1 MPHRWLLVLAAVL
14 AAALAILGTFQYRWI
29 DEVSIAQER
38 RERGAME
45 LSARRFG
52 DELDREINRAVVAF
66 QGSALD
72 EDELAR
78 RYEEWVAGARDA
90 RFLSAV
96 YAANANELQ
105 RFDPRTS
112 RLVTAPWPS
121 NLVPIRDYVA
131 TLSPGAAPSGPGRRP
146 LVEEV
151 PALLLPMR
159 PRPPEPR
166 ILLPPG
172 EGGRRPGEGPPP
184 IRNDGPPPRRD
195 DGPPPRRDDGPP
207 PNNDQQPRFAEPLT
221 RAPRTLSPREREE
234 GRQPLPQLLIAVI
247 DRDYLEHELFPEL
260 VRTSFTPGESDVAVL
275 EADRVVFRTNAAWPG
290 SVTDVPEVA
299 VPLMSMRPPQ
309 ERDLPSRWRIVVRK
323 HGASLADA
331 VATSRT
337 RNLVLAFAILFLLA
351 ASFALVAVLSR
362 RADRLR
368 RQQLEFVAGITHEL
382 NTPLAA
388 LSSAGQNLA
397 DGIISEPPQVAKYGA
412 MIVRES
418 RRLIDMV
425 GQVLDF
431 AGIQARSAP
440 RRVEPVDVS
449 GLIDDAVAHCRWL
462 AEEAGVRLETQ
473 VASDLPAID
482 GDESAL
488 ERAVQNLIANAIRH
502 GGEGEWVGVRAER
515 SNGAVAITVEDRG
528 RGIAARD
535 LPHLFEPFYRGRDAS
550 RVRGTGLGLTIVH
563 QIAAAHGGKVEVAR
577 RRQRGAAF
585 TLLIPAGQNG

>member
-72 EDELAR
+72 EHELAR

-90 RFLSAV
+90 RLLSAI

-105 RFDPRTS
+105 RFDPRTAQ
-112 RLVTAPWPS
+112 LVTEPWPS
-121 NLVPIRDYVA
+121 NLAPLRDYIA
-131 TLSPGAAPSGPGRRP
+131 MISPGAAPGRRP
-146 LVEEV
+146 LVEEI

-159 PRPPEPR
+159 PRPPQPEQIP
-166 ILLPPG
+166 LPPE
-172 EGGRRPGEGPPP
+172 EGGRRPGEEPPP
-184 IRNDGPPPRRD
+184 IRNDGPPD
-195 DGPPPRRDDGPP
+195 D
-207 PNNDQQPRFAEPLT
+207 DQRPEFAEPLT
-221 RAPRTLSPREREE
+221 RAPRTLSRRERDER
-234 GRQPLPQLLIAVI
+234 RQPLPQFCVAVI
-247 DRDYLEHELFPEL
+247 DRDYLEHSLFPEL
-260 VRTSFTPGESDVAVL
+260 ARMSFSPGEDVAVL
-275 EADRVVFRTNAAWPG
+275 EADRVVFRTNAAWPRDI
-290 SVTDVPEVA
+290 TDIPEVA

-309 ERDLPSRWRIVVRK
+309 ERDLASRWRIVVRK
-323 HGASLADA
+323 HGTSLANV

-351 ASFALVAVLSR
+351 ASFALVAVLAR

-462 AEEAGVRLETQ
+462 AEEAGVKLETQ
-473 VASDLPAID
+473 VASDLPAIA

-502 GGEGEWVGVRAER
+502 GGDGEWVGVRAER

>member
-1 MPHRWLLVLAAVL
+1 MPHRWLLALAAVL

-29 DEVSIAQER
+29 DEVSVAQER

-52 DELDREINRAVVAF
+52 DELDREINRVIVAF
-66 QGSALD
+66 QGSSVD
-72 EDELAR
+72 QHELAR
-78 RYEEWVAGARDA
+78 RYEEWVTGARDA
-90 RFLSAV
+90 RFLSAI
-96 YAANANELQ
+96 YAANANELL
-105 RFDPRTS
+105 RFDPQTS
-112 RLVTAPWPS
+112 RLVTESWPP
-121 NLVPIRDYVA
+121 NLAPIRDS
-131 TLSPGAAPSGPGRRP
+131 LAAPTPGRRP
-146 LVEEV
+146 LAEEV

-159 PRPPEPR
+159 PRPPVQAP
-166 ILLPPG
+166 LPPG

-184 IRNDGPPPRRD
+184 IRNDGPPPPD
-195 DGPPPRRDDGPP
+195 DNERLGS
-207 PNNDQQPRFAEPLT
+207 AEPLT
-221 RAPRTLSPREREE
+221 RAPRTLSRGERDE
-234 GRQPLPQLLIAVI
+234 GRQPLPQFCIATI
-247 DRDYLEHELFPEL
+247 NRDYLEQTLFPDL
-260 VRTSFTPGESDVAVL
+260 ARLLFSPGEDVAVL
-275 EADRVVFRTNAAWPG
+275 EADRVVFRTDAAWPR
-290 SVTDVPEVA
+290 SVADIPEVT
-299 VPLMSMRPPQ
+299 VPLLSMRPPQ
-309 ERDLPSRWRIVVRK
+309 DRDLPSRWRIVVRK
-323 HGASLADA
+323 HGTSLADV
-331 VATSRT
+331 VATSRL
-337 RNLVLAFAILFLLA
+337 RNLILAFAILFLLA
-351 ASFALVAVLSR
+351 ASFALVAILAR

-397 DGIISEPPQVAKYGA
+397 DGIIAEPPQVAKYGA

-440 RRVEPVDVS
+440 RRVERVDVA
-449 GLIDDAVAHCRWL
+449 GVIDDAVAHCQWL
-462 AEEAGVRLETQ
+462 AEEAGVKLESQ
-473 VASDLPAID
+473 VASDLPSID

-502 GGEGEWVGVRAER
+502 GGEGQWVGVRAER
-515 SNGAVAITVEDRG
+515 NNGAVAITVEDRG

-550 RVRGTGLGLTIVH
+550 RVRGTGLGLTIVQ

-585 TLLIPAGQNG
+585 TLLIPAGQHG

>member
-45 LSARRFG
+45 LSSRRFS
-52 DELDREINRAVVAF
+52 DELDRETNRAIVAF

-72 EDELAR
+72 DHELAR

-90 RFLSAV
+90 RFLSAI

-112 RLVTAPWPS
+112 RLTIEPWPS
-121 NLVPIRDYVA
+121 NLAPARDYIA
-131 TLSPGAAPSGPGRRP
+131 MISPGAAPGRRP
-146 LVEEV
+146 LMEEI

-159 PRPPEPR
+159 PPPPEPQR
-166 ILLPPG
+166 IPLPPG

-184 IRNDGPPPRRD
+184 IRNDGPPPND
-195 DGPPPRRDDGPP
+195 DQRLE
-207 PNNDQQPRFAEPLT
+207 FAEPLT
-221 RAPRTLSPREREE
+221 RAPRTLSRRERDEV
-234 GRQPLPQLLIAVI
+234 RQPLPQFCIAVI
-247 DRDYLEHELFPEL
+247 DRDYLEHSLFPEL
-260 VRTSFTPGESDVAVL
+260 ARTSFAQGESDVAVL
-275 EADRVVFRTNAAWPG
+275 EGDRVVFRTNASWPRTM
-290 SVTDVPEVA
+290 TDIPEVA
-299 VPLMSMRPPQ
+299 VPLLSMRPPQ
-309 ERDLPSRWRIVVRK
+309 DRDQPSRWRIVIRK

-337 RNLVLAFAILFLLA
+337 RNLILAFAILFLLA
-351 ASFALVAVLSR
+351 ASFTLVAILAR

-431 AGIQARSAP
+431 AGIQSRSAP
-440 RRVEPVDVS
+440 RRMETVDVS

-535 LPHLFEPFYRGRDAS
+535 LSHLFEPFYRGRDAS

-563 QIAAAHGGKVEVAR
+563 QIAAAHGGRVEVAR

-585 TLLIPAGQNG
+585 TLVIPAGQHG

>member
-52 DELDREINRAVVAF
+52 DELDREINRGVVAF
-66 QGSALD
+66 QGSSLD
-72 EDELAR
+72 EHELAR
-78 RYEEWVAGARDA
+78 RYEEWAAGARDA

-96 YAANANELQ
+96 YAANVNELQ
-105 RFDPRTS
+105 RFDPRTA
-112 RLVTAPWPS
+112 RLVTEPWPS
-121 NLVPIRDYVA
+121 NLAPIREYIA

-159 PRPPEPR
+159 PRPPEEFRMP
-166 ILLPPG
+166 LPPG
-172 EGGRRPGEGPPP
+172 EGGRRPGEGSPPM
-184 IRNDGPPPRRD
+184 RNDGRPP
-195 DGPPPRRDDGPP
+195 PP
-207 PNNDQQPRFAEPLT
+207 PNDGERPRFAEP
-221 RAPRTLSPREREE
+221 RAP
-234 GRQPLPQLLIAVI
+234 RQPLPQLLVAVI

-260 VRTSFTPGESDVAVL
+260 ARTSFTPGESDVAVL
-275 EADRVVFRTNAAWPG
+275 EEDRVVFRTNAAWPR
-290 SVTDVPEVA
+290 SVTDIPEVA

-309 ERDLPSRWRIVVRK
+309 DRDLDSRWRIVVRK

-351 ASFALVAVLSR
+351 ASFVLVAVLAR

-440 RRVEPVDVS
+440 RRVEPVNVS

-473 VASDLPAID
+473 VAGDLPAID

-502 GGEGEWVGVRAER
+502 GGDGEWVGVRAER
-515 SNGAVAITVEDRG
+515 SNGSVAITVEDRG

-577 RRQRGAAF
+577 KRQRGAAF

>member
-72 EDELAR
+72 EHELAR

-90 RFLSAV
+90 RFLSAI
-96 YAANANELQ
+96 YTANADELQ
-105 RFDPRTS
+105 RFDPQTS
-112 RLVTAPWPS
+112 RLTIEPWPP
-121 NLVPIRDYVA
+121 NLAPTRDYIA
-131 TLSPGAAPSGPGRRP
+131 MISPGAAPGRRP
-146 LVEEV
+146 LVEEI

-159 PRPPEPR
+159 PRPPQPQQ
-166 ILLPPG
+166 IPLPPG

-184 IRNDGPPPRRD
+184 IRNEGPPNDDRRFE
-195 DGPPPRRDDGPP
+195 
-207 PNNDQQPRFAEPLT
+207 FAEPLT
-221 RAPRTLSPREREE
+221 RAPRTLSPRERDER
-234 GRQPLPQLLIAVI
+234 RQPLPQLLIAVI
-247 DRDYLEHELFPEL
+247 DRDYLEYKLFPEL
-260 VRTSFTPGESDVAVL
+260 ARMSFSPGEDVAVL
-275 EADRVVFRTNAAWPG
+275 EADRVVFRTNAAWPR
-290 SVTDVPEVA
+290 SVTDIPEVA

-309 ERDLPSRWRIVVRK
+309 DRDLASRWRVVVRK
-323 HGASLADA
+323 HGASLADV

-351 ASFALVAVLSR
+351 ASFALVAVLAR

-462 AEEAGVRLETQ
+462 AEEAGVKLETQ
-473 VASDLPAID
+473 VASDLPSIA

-502 GGEGEWVGVRAER
+502 GGDGEWVGVRAER